1 MKAKA
6 ITNFAQRFGVE
17 ISLNPDLMVEKN
29 GRFYLITADLKPL
42 LRGSFFVAGL
52 YMGKAKEGKF
62 FPSFNLLSMLAEQG
76 GNRVVV
82 DAKAAWLFICGR
94 DIFAKGVVKRFG
106 STRKGAATLVLN
118 EFGECLGFGTV
129 MDGFVGGEGQ
139 VAVRNVVDAGDFL
152 RREK

>member
-6 ITNFAQRFGVE
+6 ITNFAQRFSVQ
-17 ISLNPDLMVEKN
+17 ITLNPDLMVEKN
-29 GRFYLITADLKPL
+29 GRFYLVTSSLKPL
-42 LRGSFFVAGL
+42 LRGSYFVAGL

-62 FPSFNLLSMLAEQG
+62 FPSFNLLNMIAAEG

-94 DIFAKGVVKRFG
+94 DLFAKGIIKTYG
-106 STRKGAATLVLN
+106 STQKGKAALVLN
-118 EFGECLGFGTV
+118 EAGECLGFG
-129 MDGFVGGEGQ
+129 MFVGGFGGAEGE
-139 VAVRNVVDAGDFL
+139 VAVRNVVDVGDFL